1 MADQDVHIF
10 SVHEPGTR
18 SSSFVWIPIEAGHEH
33 LTDDEILA
41 AEQRVQRYIH
51 TSVSTTAVVKYFTT
65 AGKASITVMNAE
77 GTNVVSTNDYDPHF
91 DEPRQE

>member
-18 SSSFVWIPIEAGHEH
+18 SSSFVWLPVEVGQEQ

-41 AEQRVQRYIH
+41 AELRVQRFIH
-51 TSVSTTAVVKYFTT
+51 ASRSKTAVVKYFTT
-65 AGKASITVMNAE
+65 AGKASITVMNE
-77 GTNVVSTNDYDPHF
+77 DDRFFEEQRY
-91 DEPRQE
+91 E